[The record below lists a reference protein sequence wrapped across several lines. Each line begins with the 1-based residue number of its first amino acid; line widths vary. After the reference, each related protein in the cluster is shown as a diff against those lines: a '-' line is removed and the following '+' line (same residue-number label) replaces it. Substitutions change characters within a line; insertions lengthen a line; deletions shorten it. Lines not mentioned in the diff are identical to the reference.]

1 MRSVFY
7 FLLIFLFIGC
17 SSTEEQGS
25 DKPGDSHRIS
35 YNLNGKV
42 FNITPGQKYNLSEYQ
57 VSRHVFETLFDD
69 GNANSKI
76 IGQILIDSL
85 GTHKI
90 LRFNPNL
97 RFANGESINQEIVK
111 DWFGRLD
118 IPRDLVVLE
127 GMSLKIPVD
136 RYESAVLALEDPT
149 SAFFLKTEE
158 FPLGTGPW
166 QVAAWNEDIS
176 LLLRRN
182 QYHPQQGNVQEII
195 FRFVE
200 NKSVEIEEFKNGEL
214 DIIELSPADRIT
226 FSKKLA
232 LDDYSNF
239 RAIPNKN
246 TKSVIAQIETKDSLD
261 AYFIN
266 RSFENASGIYRF
278 NQFEEPII
286 FPDLPDREQVT
297 QLIVSGDS
305 TIFTQ
310 SIIDSLSL
318 HFQIIAPKEEKEG
331 LAGIKL
337 YTIDHLADEDVL
349 EIWKNRFYTNKTSV
363 TQNTYLTVLNSW
375 SGLLVYQYYID
386 DIDYFNDTIYNLGS
400 INVKQPEVIE

>member
-1 MRSVFY
+1 M
-7 FLLIFLFIGC
+7 FIGC

-25 DKPGDSHRIS
+25 DNTGDSHRIS

-57 VSRHVFETLFDD
+57 VSRHVFETLFDH
-69 GNANSKI
+69 GKANSKI
-76 IGQILIDSL
+76 IGQILNDSL
-85 GTHKI
+85 GIHKI

-97 RFANGESINQEIVK
+97 RFSNGENINQEIVQEWFSRLNMPK
-111 DWFGRLD
+111 DLA
-118 IPRDLVVLE
+118 VLE
-127 GMSLKIPVD
+127 GMSLKIPLD
-136 RYESAVLALEDPT
+136 RYESAVLALEDPS
-149 SAFFLKTEE
+149 SALYHRAEE
-158 FPLGTGPW
+158 FPVGTGPW
-166 QVAAWNEDIS
+166 RVAAWNEDIS

-182 QYHPQQGNVQEII
+182 QYQPQQGNVQEII

-200 NKSVEIEEFKNGEL
+200 NKSIEIEEFKNGEL
-214 DIIELSPADRIT
+214 DIIELSPADRIIY
-226 FSKKLA
+226 SKKLA

-239 RAIPNKN
+239 RAIPNKS
-246 TKSVIAQIETKDSLD
+246 TKSVLAQIETRDSLD

-266 RSFENASGIYRF
+266 RSFENASGIYRI
-278 NQFEEPII
+278 NQIEEAMT

-297 QLIVSGDS
+297 KITVSDDS

-310 SIIDSLSL
+310 SIIDSLAL
-318 HFQIIAPKEEKEG
+318 NFQIIDSENEIGEAVN
-331 LAGIKL
+331 IKL
-337 YTIDHLADEDVL
+337 FTIDHLADEEVL
-349 EIWKNRFYTNKTSV
+349 EIWKNRFYTNNTWA